1 MQMKVVWQQDS
12 SNPTS
17 ANDFAT
23 ISQWWSSLN
32 GKEITWRQ
40 RLIPE
45 IGTVAELDW
54 EPQRFDETFQ
64 IVTPNVRGITL
75 YWHKP
80 DSKDER
86 NTTPYK
92 LELDQLQQQLFIYP
106 QTQRGV
112 VIRVALPQVV
122 YQQVKIKQPQLAVT
136 QSGGQST
143 LVVRDEA
150 QRLEIQISLSPEK
163 LAELKQQL
171 G

>member
-23 ISQWWSSLN
+23 ISQWWNSLN

-45 IGTVAELDW
+45 VGTVADLDW

-122 YQQVKIKQPQLAVT
+122 YQQVKIKQPQLAMT
-136 QSGGQST
+136 QTGGQST